1 MSHLL
6 IFHGRLHGFVGRM
19 LDDDYFAPRVA
30 EGRRLRLDDPMHG
43 ARSRYPDEMEPL
55 PQATRLVSGL
65 LPFGYLDGMH
75 ERIMHVCVM
84 SDPELAFLRFA
95 AELQRLPAGAVLRLA
110 GAPRETLPFADPD
123 ALIPRL
129 LAAPAIRRSRLGAMT
144 RLCAGLPAID
154 QAAPDELQLRAAEA
168 NLARVNFLC
177 GVEPRLDKFLS
188 YLSGIFGWAP
198 PDRDLAARVPAPLV
212 APEALG
218 PAARAALRA
227 ATDIDRRLFER
238 RLDGAVAQVA

>member
-1 MSHLL
+1 MPHLL

-19 LDDDYFAPRVA
+19 LDEDYFAPRVA
-30 EGRRLRLDDPMHG
+30 ENRRLRLDDPMHG
-43 ARSRYPDEMEPL
+43 ARSRYPDDMEAL
-55 PQATRLVSGL
+55 PESTRLVSGM

-84 SDPELAFLRFA
+84 SDPEIAFLRFA
-95 AELQRLPAGAVLRLA
+95 AELQRLPPGAVLRLV
-110 GAPRETLPFADPD
+110 GAPRETLPFDDPD

-129 LAAPAIRRSRLGAMT
+129 LAAPAVRRSRLGGMT

-154 QAAPDELQLRAAEA
+154 AAPSDERQLRAAEA

-177 GVEPRLDKFLS
+177 GVEPRLDSFLD
-188 YLSGIFGWAP
+188 YLSGIFGWSP
-198 PDRDLAARVPAPLV
+198 PRQGLLARVPAPLV

-218 PAARAALRA
+218 PTAREALRA

-238 RLDGAVAQVA
+238 RMDRSVAQVA

>member
-75 ERIMHVCVM
+75 ERIMHVRTDNLVI
-84 SDPELAFLRFA
+84 FTI
-95 AELQRLPAGAVLRLA
+95 LQ
-110 GAPRETLPFADPD
+110 
-123 ALIPRL
+123 
-129 LAAPAIRRSRLGAMT
+129 
-144 RLCAGLPAID
+144 
-154 QAAPDELQLRAAEA
+154 DEL
-168 NLARVNFLC
+168 
-177 GVEPRLDKFLS
+177 
-188 YLSGIFGWAP
+188 W
-198 PDRDLAARVPAPLV
+198 
-212 APEALG
+212 
-218 PAARAALRA
+218 
-227 ATDIDRRLFER
+227 
-238 RLDGAVAQVA
+238 